1 MGGNAIDLSDL
12 EKDTQIAALRSEV
25 DGLHQTMEHR
35 AVIEQAKGV
44 IMSTVGCTAD
54 EAFELL
60 RQQSQTENVKLR
72 DIALGIVERQH
83 RQRHRRPAEVP
94 PL

>member
-44 IMSTVGCTAD
+44 LMHSMHIGP
-54 EAFELL
+54 EAAFAVLVAASM
-60 RQQSQTENVKLR
+60 RENVKLR
-72 DIALGIVERQH
+72 TIATRIVEAQE
-83 RQRHRRPAEVP
+83 RPPAADAG
-94 PL
+94 LSSL